1 VAHGVVVA
9 SFQAF
14 HPETGERET
23 KKLVHNFPHLL
34 ILQGFSGFGNKWE
47 AQNCL
52 IFEFAFLVM
61 KKYKSFHPEKLL

>member
-23 KKLVHNFPHLL
+23 KKLHNNFSLPCK
-34 ILQGFSGFGNKWE
+34 IKGFRTLRNKWE
-47 AQNCL
+47 T
-52 IFEFAFLVM
+52 E
-61 KKYKSFHPEKLL
+61 LLNSAASQCGETL